1 MKIAMLAFQKRGLG
15 KQYLLHA
22 VAFAI
27 SIIYDL
33 PSPRGVGLIPYF
45 FLWLP
50 FLPRKVIFALH
61 CRRRLLALSAGKERR
76 RALEKFPSSPSS
88 SFGAE
93 YKVGWLRRGRG
104 RRVRTSTLFGGISI
118 SWEGTAGIEGKGGE
132 VKWLFQVLFPS
143 SLS

>member
-1 MKIAMLAFQKRGLG
+1 MLLHYEDRDARLQKRGLG

-33 PSPRGVGLIPYF
+33 PSFAAGRRLDPLLF
-45 FLWLP
+45 SLA
-50 FLPRKVIFALH
+50 PRKVIFALH

-76 RALEKFPSSPSS
+76 RALEKFPSSSS

-93 YKVGWLRRGRG
+93 YKVGWLKRGGG
-104 RRVRTSTLFGGISI
+104 RKRVRTSTLFGGISI
-118 SWEGTAGIEGKGGE
+118 SWEGTAGIEGKGG
-132 VKWLFQVLFPS
+132 K
-143 SLS
+143 